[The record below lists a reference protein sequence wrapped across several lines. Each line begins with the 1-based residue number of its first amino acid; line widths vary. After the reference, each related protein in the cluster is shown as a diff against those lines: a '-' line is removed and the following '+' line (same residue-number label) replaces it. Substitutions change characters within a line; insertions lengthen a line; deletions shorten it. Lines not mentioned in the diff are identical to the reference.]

1 MAPEDLETLIAD
13 GRQPIVL
20 DVRSAFE
27 FKSGHIPGAIHAP
40 LSTLKSVASAAVNG
54 NSDKIVLVCEHGPRA
69 QLARIAL
76 KLSGYK
82 DLELLEGHMSLW
94 RRSGRLMSSD

>member
-1 MAPEDLETLIAD
+1 MAPEDLEALIAD
-13 GRQPIVL
+13 GRQPVVL

-40 LSTLKSVASAAVNG
+40 LPGLKAVAGDAVD
-54 NSDKIVLVCEHGPRA
+54 DKSSKVVLVCEHGPRA
-69 QLARIAL
+69 QIARIAL
-76 KLSGYK
+76 KLSGYR

-94 RRSGRLMSSD
+94 R